1 MKLKFL
7 LPALLLPLF
16 SLAQRG
22 LRDNINLPEHNN
34 KLVHFGIN
42 VGVNR
47 SFYNFLRD
55 NTFFQQD
62 SLMVVE
68 SMNSTGLNLAWLVNL
83 RMSEH
88 LSLRT
93 FPIWLTF
100 TEKAFQYH
108 VTYPSIP
115 DKESPITTKKIQ
127 GISMALPVQ
136 LKFQSDRIE
145 NFRVYMIGGIRGE
158 YDMAANAGKK
168 NADKLFKIKKFDYGV
183 EGGIGFHIYFPVF
196 VLTPEL
202 KISYGLANVHDRD
215 PAYKFSRV
223 LREVNSRVITFSLTV
238 E

>member
-1 MKLKFL
+1 MKLHLVLF
-7 LPALLLPLF
+7 ALILPLF

-22 LRDNINLPEHNN
+22 LRDNINLPDHND
-34 KLVHFGIN
+34 KFIHFGIN
-42 VGVNR
+42 VGANR
-47 SFYNFLRD
+47 SHYNFMRD
-55 NTFFQQD
+55 NTFISQD

-68 SMNSTGLNLAWLVNL
+68 SINNTGLNLAWLVNVRL
-83 RMSEH
+83 SEH
-88 LSLRT
+88 FSLRT

-108 VTYPSIP
+108 VTYPSAP
-115 DKESPITTKKIQ
+115 DKEEPVTTKKIQ

-136 LKFQSDRIE
+136 LKFQSDRID
-145 NFRVYMIGGIRGE
+145 NFRVYMMAGFRGE

-168 NADKLFKIKKFDYGV
+168 NADKLFKIRKFDYGI

-202 KISYGLANVHDRD
+202 KASYGLANVHDRD

-223 LREVNSRVITFSLTV
+223 LRDVNSRVITLSLTV